1 MGLLGVLI
9 TDVAV
14 YISVMDANIKKAP
27 LFRPFVLSGGGARGY
42 AHLGVLKAFE
52 EQQIF
57 PEVIAATSSGAIVA
71 AFICDGYT
79 TDEALELVRHTRM
92 GVSMQWKNMSSGFL
106 SLKTVEAALKQ
117 HLRHTTFE
125 ELKIPLHVTATNFIT
140 AEQTVFNKGPLIPAI
155 LAASSIPLLF
165 QPVEIDGIPY
175 VDGGLSGNLPATPL
189 APAYHNLIG
198 VHVNPLKPYRR
209 DNSLRANIERTLL
222 MAIRE
227 QIIFTRQLC
236 SRFIEPEGLNKYGIF
251 DFKHYEAIYRVGL
264 DYTRQLLKEHPEE
277 AV

>member
-1 MGLLGVLI
+1 MN
-9 TDVAV
+9 
-14 YISVMDANIKKAP
+14 ANIAKEP
-27 LFRPFVLSGGGARGY
+27 IFRPFVLSGGGARGY

-52 EQQIF
+52 ECRIF
-57 PEVIAATSSGAIVA
+57 PEVISATSSGSIVA
-71 AFICDGYT
+71 VFICDGYT
-79 TDEALELVRHTRM
+79 PDEVLELVRHTRI

-106 SLKTVEAALKQ
+106 SLKTVEMAMKQ

-140 AEQTVFNKGPLIPAI
+140 GQQTIFNKGPLIPAI

-165 QPVEIDGIPY
+165 QAVEIDGIPY

-189 APAYHNLIG
+189 VPAYENIIG
-198 VHVNPLKPYRR
+198 VHVNPLKPYKP

-227 QIIFTRQLC
+227 QISFTRQLC
-236 SRFIEPEGLNKYGIF
+236 SRFIEPEDLSQYGIF
-251 DFKHYEAIYRVGL
+251 DFKHFEAIYQIGL
-264 DYTRQLLKEHPEE
+264 DYTRKLLREHPEQ
-277 AV
+277 AI